1 MDYSPPGSFVHE
13 DSPGKHTGMG
23 CHALLLRI
31 FPTQRSNPSLSH
43 YRRILYCLSQS
54 GSPTSG
60 YHHKFL
66 GHKQSEGSTWA
77 RTCGH
82 LRGNWIIRSSL
93 FDIFA
98 MCKILAY
105 FWSQRKRL
113 GASIKTNIK
122 FYTIPEENLR
132 QFFLIWRENFSYT
145 LNSSSEMHMRLLLH
159 LVSAL

>member
-1 MDYSPPGSFVHE
+1 MDCSPPGTSVHG

-31 FPTQRSNPSLSH
+31 FPTQGSNPGLSH
-43 YRRILYCLSQS
+43 YRRILYCRVTGEAQLL
-54 GSPTSG
+54 GIT
-60 YHHKFL
+60 KFL

-122 FYTIPEENLR
+122 FSTIPEENLR
-132 QFFLIWRENFSYT
+132 QFFKIWNENFSYT

-159 LVSAL
+159 LLSAL